1 MSPPESSVTPILP
14 AFIGCL
20 VRALPLCVP
29 PLGAVASTAASCAC
43 LALAALA
50 PHCTTLVGIPSF
62 RQAAVVKDDVIAVQE
77 VGGRQCS
84 SPKPKLKL
92 FAIVLIPCCNLAGA
106 GT

>member
-50 PHCTTLVGIPSF
+50 PHCTALV